1 MEKVMMQIPYSFL
14 RDLQKASA
22 TLEIMLEE
30 CEDAQEA
37 MNLFTTQCDIE
48 RILQSTKIIDGR
60 IAAYIYE
67 RR

>member
-1 MEKVMMQIPYSFL
+1 MMKTPMNIPYGFI

-22 TLEIMLEE
+22 TLEVMLEE
-30 CEDAQEA
+30 CEDPQEA

-48 RILQSTKIIDGR
+48 RILHNTKIIDGCN
-60 IAAYIYE
+60 AVYLYE

>member
-1 MEKVMMQIPYSFL
+1 MEKVMMQIPYSFV

-37 MNLFTTQCDIE
+37 MNLFTTQCDID
-48 RILQSTKIIDGR
+48 RILHNTKTIDGHL
-60 IAAYIYE
+60 AAYIYE